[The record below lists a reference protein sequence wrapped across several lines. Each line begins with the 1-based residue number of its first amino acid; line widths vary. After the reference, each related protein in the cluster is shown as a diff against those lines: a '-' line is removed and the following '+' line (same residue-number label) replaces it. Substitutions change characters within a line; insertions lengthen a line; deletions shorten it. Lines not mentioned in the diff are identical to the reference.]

1 MDFLKL
7 DIQLF
12 AISNNATNSGLRSDA
27 GNKATV
33 YVEFTERALTDQ
45 NIANN
50 TTTIDL
56 KGTYTQNTG
65 SWYDI
70 TTPMF
75 YLEWYDDRSATWT
88 IVDDENVQN
97 MSRYD
102 KKTLTGTID
111 VEHKDNGTLTGRAR
125 ARWVYEKS
133 STLVPRNGNA
143 TTSDTV
149 LTQVPRETKFSSVT
163 DAYIEENPTIKL
175 NKQNPS
181 ATTTITWS
189 CSGNGTSKSGTVVE
203 KTSATEITD
212 WSIPTSVYSCI
223 SSTGKSVTIYLT
235 ATTYNGSSALSQ
247 TSSTSF
253 TATVKKEKNL
263 PNVLITAKDVNT
275 ATKNL
280 TGNENVVVLNASII
294 ECTYSATAKNGA
306 IISSAV
312 INEAGIT
319 AGDTTI
325 SGKKEVSKPD
335 TNVFKLTATD
345 SRGFSNYDT
354 DTKDYIPY
362 FVPTLNATIERN
374 TPTDG
379 KVNISFAGTY
389 FSGNFSANTKNE
401 LSVAYR
407 YAEKGASLPD
417 WTEITPYT
425 NGNNFSNNGE
435 IQLDGFDYQKAYTFQ
450 LMISDKLNTKTT
462 SQDISVG
469 RPSPWWDKENMYVD
483 GSYYKRDDDGVLKRN
498 STPLDAIF
506 IPDGE
511 SISTEKYHT
520 PGIYYGYNAGAHIG
534 TPLTDGDFTLEV
546 TRDAQNVIRQ
556 KLTKFREHDTNR
568 HIWSTITFERYYS
581 NHWSAWYC
589 ISGHQH
595 CYNDNGEYGWYK
607 IMTMP
612 STSGYG
618 DVTGTILF
626 KSAGASPDST
636 FGEISFTYY
645 DNSKLSLRN
654 NRGNI
659 IRDNIVA
666 IKHDEDNS
674 VDICVL
680 TTGWYSHLKVEVL
693 SMYVD
698 YQINFEPVFLGAT
711 LPEGTKYV
719 AVTNRSNTNSIIY
732 EGTIKGGD
740 SVTLTGYKRFLDV
753 YATVNFDDGMTT
765 IKYTI
770 DTINS
775 GSEDAFGSGIVH
787 CFDVANGIEYYMSEC
802 KFRNGVLTHTK
813 IGYFNVSTGVY
824 AERLWNASYYVY
836 RIETYD

>member
-1 MDFLKL
+1 MEFMKL
-7 DIQLF
+7 NIQLF
-12 AISNNATNSGLRSDA
+12 AISNSAVNDGLRSDA

-33 YVEFTERALTDQ
+33 EVKFTERALTDQ

-56 KGTYTQNTG
+56 EATYTQDTG
-65 SWYDI
+65 SWRDI
-70 TTPMF
+70 KTPWF
-75 YLEWYDDRSATWT
+75 YLEWYDDKRATWT
-88 IVDDENVQN
+88 IVADENVRS
-97 MSRYD
+97 MARYD
-102 KKTLTGTID
+102 KKTLKGTID
-111 VEHKDNGTLTGRAR
+111 VEHKDNGTLTGKAR

-149 LTQVPRETKFSSVT
+149 LTQVPRKNSISSYNG
-163 DAYIEENPTIKL
+163 YIEEWQTIDIG
-175 NKQNPS
+175 KQADS
-181 ATTTITWS
+181 STTTISWS
-189 CSGNGTSKSGTVVE
+189 ASGNGQTDSGVIYNKYSGTQYTGW
-203 KTSATEITD
+203 K
-212 WSIPTSVYSCI
+212 IPTSLYKCI
-223 SSTGKSVTIYLT
+223 ASTGTSVTVTLT
-235 ATTYNGSSALSQ
+235 AETFIG
-247 TSSTSF
+247 STSIGTNTTTF
-253 TATVKKEKNL
+253 IAYTKEEYNKPDLSLTV
-263 PNVLITAKDVNT
+263 KDVNP
-275 ATKNL
+275 ATIAL
-280 TGNENVVVLNASII
+280 TGDDDVVVLNASTMR
-294 ECTYSATAKNGA
+294 CTYGATAKNGA
-306 IISSAV
+306 YINSAN
-312 INEAGIT
+312 INKQALSIN
-319 AGDTTI
+319 ASNI
-325 SGKKEVSKPD
+325 SGTKDFTKCN
-335 TNVFKLTATD
+335 TNVFTLTATD
-345 SRGFSNYDT
+345 SRGYS
-354 DTKDYIPY
+354 KDKPETLNYIPY
-362 FVPTLNATIERN
+362 FAPSLTAVIERN

-379 KVNISFAGTY
+379 KLNISVDGTFY
-389 FSGNFSANTKNE
+389 NE
-401 LSVAYR
+401 SFGKSSNGFVLHYR
-407 YAEKGASLPD
+407 YAEKGATLPD
-417 WTEITPYT
+417 WINITPT
-425 NGNNFSNNGE
+425 PSGNNFSVDL
-435 IQLDGFDYQKAYTFQ
+435 QLEGFDYQKAYTVQ
-450 LMISDKLNTKTT
+450 VQMSDSLNTITRN
-462 SQDISVG
+462 QDISVG

-595 CYNDNGEYGWYK
+595 CYNSNGEYGWYK

-618 DVTGTILF
+618 DVTGTLLL

-645 DNSKLSLRN
+645 DNSTLSLRN
-654 NRGNI
+654 NAGNI

-698 YQINFEPVFLGAT
+698 YQINFEPVYLGST

-719 AVTNRSNTNSIIY
+719 AVTNRSNINSMIY
-732 EGTIKGGD
+732 EGKIKGGD

-753 YATVNFDDGMTT
+753 YATVDFDAGMTT

-770 DTINS
+770 DTLNS
-775 GSEDAFGSGIVH
+775 GSEDTFGSGVVN

-802 KFRNGVLTHTK
+802 KFRNGVLTHTL
-813 IGYFNVSTGVY
+813 IGYFNVSSGTY
-824 AERLWNASYYVY
+824 ANRPGNNSYYVY

>member
-1 MDFLKL
+1 MEFMKL
-7 DIQLF
+7 NIQLF
-12 AISNNATNSGLRSDA
+12 AISNSAVNDGLRSDA
-27 GNKATV
+27 GNKATL

-65 SWYDI
+65 SWAQI
-70 TTPMF
+70 SSPMF
-75 YLEWYDDRSATWT
+75 YLEWYDDKRATWT
-88 IVDDENVQN
+88 EVASKNVTAMN
-97 MSRYD
+97 RYD
-102 KKTLTGTID
+102 VVTLTGTIN
-111 VEHKDNGTLTGRAR
+111 VPHKDNGTLTGQAR
-125 ARWVYEKS
+125 VRWVYEKS

-143 TTSDTV
+143 TTESTV

-175 NKQNPS
+175 NKQNPN

-189 CSGNGTSKSGTVVE
+189 CSGNGTSRSGTVVE
-203 KTSATEITD
+203 KTSATEITN
-212 WSIPTSVYSCI
+212 WTIPTSVYSCI

-253 TATVKKEKNL
+253 TATVKKERNL
-263 PNVLITAKDVNT
+263 PDVSITAKDINQ
-275 ATKNL
+275 ATRSL
-280 TGNENVVVLNASII
+280 TGNENVVVLNASTI

-306 IISSAV
+306 TIGSAD
-312 INEAGIT
+312 INGT
-319 AGDTTI
+319 GLTVGSVTI
-325 SGKKEVSKPD
+325 SGKKEISKPN
-335 TNVFKLTATD
+335 TNVFKITATD

-362 FVPTLNATIERN
+362 FVPTLSATIERN

-379 KVNISFAGTY
+379 LVNIAFSGTY
-389 FSGNFSANTKNE
+389 FSGNFSSSNKNE
-401 LSVAYR
+401 LSVGYR
-407 YAEKGASLPD
+407 YAEKGATLPD
-417 WTEITPYT
+417 WIDITPT
-425 NGNNFSNNGE
+425 PSGNNFSVDL
-435 IQLDGFDYQKAYTFQ
+435 QLEGFDYQKAYTVQ
-450 LMISDKLNTKTT
+450 VQMSDSLNTITR

-520 PGIYYGYNAGAHIG
+520 PGIYYGYNAGTHIG
-534 TPLTDGDFTLEV
+534 APLTDGDFTLEV
-546 TRDAQNVIRQ
+546 TRDARNVIRQ
-556 KLTKFREHDTNR
+556 KFTKFREHDTNR

-581 NHWSAWYC
+581 GHWSAWYC

-595 CYNDNGEYGWYK
+595 CYNGNGEYGWYK
-607 IMTMP
+607 IMTIP

-636 FGEISFTYY
+636 FGEITFTYY

-698 YQINFEPVFLGAT
+698 YNINFEPVYLGST

-719 AVTNRSNTNSIIY
+719 AVTNRSNINSMIY

-753 YATVNFDDGMTT
+753 YATVNFDNGMTT

-802 KFRNGVLTHTK
+802 KFRNGVLTHTL
-813 IGYFNVSTGVY
+813 IGYFNVSSGTY
-824 AERLWNASYYVY
+824 ANRPGNNNYYVY
-836 RIETYD
+836 RVETYD